1 MVAVCGDDELAGSL
15 WHLRLAPHN
24 GTYLFDIIWVTI
36 GRQCSLNA
44 SSPIELL
51 ALAEFLFHATS
62 IMS

>member
-1 MVAVCGDDELAGSL
+1 
-15 WHLRLAPHN
+15 
-24 GTYLFDIIWVTI
+24 VTI